1 VRLNAVGR
9 KQRPC
14 RDGWPLEFGPVL
26 ITLRLQMAVHRTEGL
41 IGVLDWLGN
50 GRRPTHAICAEATNY
65 TMSDPPNREA
75 PRELRQHESR
85 EWSFSSHTTPP
96 GDAGEERTRAAAPS
110 QILPSDW
117 KGIFWRIYQ
126 NVSDHRIVAIAA
138 GVTFYALLAIFPGIA
153 ALVALY
159 GLFADPSTIS
169 KHLTGLSSFL
179 PGGAIDVI
187 GGQLQRLTEQG
198 NTKLGFT
205 FLLSLAISIWS
216 ANAGVKAL
224 FDAVNIV
231 YGERERRSFIQLNAV
246 SLAFTSGVLLFMLLA
261 LVALVALPLIVEYLG
276 LADVA
281 RWGVALGKWPVLLL
295 AIALTVA
302 MIYRYGPSRETA
314 QWRWLTWGSALA
326 AIGWVVVSIL
336 FSWYT
341 AHFASY
347 NKTYGS
353 LGAVIGF
360 MTWMW
365 LSSIVILLGA
375 ELNAVIEH
383 HPACDTA
390 PDRG

>member
-1 VRLNAVGR
+1 
-9 KQRPC
+9 
-14 RDGWPLEFGPVL
+14 
-26 ITLRLQMAVHRTEGL
+26 
-41 IGVLDWLGN
+41 
-50 GRRPTHAICAEATNY
+50 
-65 TMSDPPNREA
+65 MSDPPNRQA
-75 PRELRQHESR
+75 RQELPQHESR
-85 EWSFSSHTTPP
+85 EWTFSSHATPP
-96 GDAGEERTRAAAPS
+96 GVAGKERSRAAGPS
-110 QILPSDW
+110 GILRSEW
-117 KGIFWRIYQ
+117 NGIFWSIYQ

-179 PGGAIDVI
+179 PAGAIDVI

-231 YGERERRSFIQLNAV
+231 YNEPEKRSFIKLNAV
-246 SLAFTSGVLLFMLLA
+246 SLAFTCGALLFMLLA
-261 LVALVALPLIVEYLG
+261 LVALVVLPLMVDYLG
-276 LADVA
+276 LADA
-281 RWGVALGKWPVLLL
+281 AQWGVAPGKWPVLLL
-295 AIALTVA
+295 AIAVAVA

-326 AIGWVVVSIL
+326 AIGWVVVSLL
-336 FSWYT
+336 FSWYA
-341 AHFASY
+341 AHFGSY

-375 ELNAVIEH
+375 ELNAVMEH
-383 HPACDTA
+383 HTACDTTGGSRA
-390 PDRG
+390 SKGVRRARMEDGVGREND